1 MAMTEIASR
10 VAENIQILLDRLS
23 MSQTTLAETSGL
35 NRSTIQEII
44 SHRTTPNIQ
53 TLDQIAKALDVQPET
68 LLKSGLEK
76 VKLTGIKKIDTA
88 IAEINN
94 NLYKGPEA
102 KKTIGK
108 YFTPDYKIKYA
119 EIELGDPLREGPDL
133 DEELK
138 LNFVGNGEDRGSFIR
153 SAWITG
159 NQVHTLLEVRKN
171 ATFDKNSVAAAL
183 RADAH
188 FHISEVIDTWM
199 MENLVEQI
207 QHDNAPVKIKRRLLK
222 YLNEKIE

>member
-1 MAMTEIASR
+1 MTEIASR

-53 TLDQIAKALDVQPET
+53 TLDQIARALEVEPAT
-68 LLKSGLEK
+68 LMKSGLEK

-94 NLYKGPEA
+94 NLYKGPSA

-108 YFTPDYKIKYA
+108 YFAPDYCLKYA
-119 EIELGDPLREGPDL
+119 DRPVGDPLRVGPGL

-138 LNFVGNGEDRGSFIR
+138 VNHTIIESQQPMAIIR
-153 SAWITG
+153 TAWVTG
-159 NQVHTLLEVRKN
+159 KQVHTLLEVRRN
-171 ATFDKNSVAAAL
+171 ANSLDDTIAAAL

-188 FHISEVIDTWM
+188 FQIAQLIDTWM
-199 MENLVEQI
+199 LAHSVDHVANEA
-207 QHDNAPVKIKRRLLK
+207 APIKIERRLLK
-222 YLNEKIE
+222 YLNNKFE

>member
-1 MAMTEIASR
+1 MTEIASR

-53 TLDQIAKALDVQPET
+53 TLDQIARALEVEPAT
-68 LLKSGLEK
+68 LIKSGLEK

-94 NLYKGPEA
+94 NLYKGPSA

-108 YFTPDYKIKYA
+108 YFASDYQIKYA
-119 EIELGDPLREGPDL
+119 EIELGDPLREGPGL

-138 LNFVGNGEDRGSFIR
+138 VNFVGKDDDRGSFIR

-159 NQVHTLLEVRKN
+159 NQVHTLLEVRRN

-188 FHISEVIDTWM
+188 FHISELIDTWM
-199 MENLVEQI
+199 MEYSVDQI
-207 QHDNAPVKIKRRLLK
+207 RHDNAPVKIKRRLLK
-222 YLNEKIE
+222 YLNNKIE

>member
-1 MAMTEIASR
+1 MTEIASR

-53 TLDQIAKALDVQPET
+53 TLDQIARALEVEPAT
-68 LLKSGLEK
+68 LMKSGLEK

-94 NLYKGPEA
+94 NLYKGPSA

-119 EIELGDPLREGPDL
+119 DRPVGDPLRVGPGL

-138 LNFVGNGEDRGSFIR
+138 VNHTIIESQQPMAIIR
-153 SAWITG
+153 TAWVTG
-159 NQVHTLLEVRKN
+159 KQVHTLLEVRRN
-171 ATFDKNSVAAAL
+171 ANSLDDTIAAAL

-188 FHISEVIDTWM
+188 FEISQLIDTWM
-199 MENLVEQI
+199 LAHSVDHIRN
-207 QHDNAPVKIKRRLLK
+207 DGAPIKIKRRLLK
-222 YLNEKIE
+222 YLNNKIE

>member
-1 MAMTEIASR
+1 
-10 VAENIQILLDRLS
+10 
-23 MSQTTLAETSGL
+23 MSQTTLAETSKL

-53 TLDQIAKALDVQPET
+53 TLDQIARALEVEPAT
-68 LLKSGLEK
+68 LMKSGLDR

-94 NLYKGPEA
+94 NLYKGPSA

-108 YFTPDYKIKYA
+108 YFAPDYCLKYA
-119 EIELGDPLREGPDL
+119 DRPVGDPLREGPGL

-138 LNFVGNGEDRGSFIR
+138 VNHTIIASQQPMASIR
-153 SAWITG
+153 TAWVTG
-159 NQVHTLLEVRKN
+159 KQVHTLLEVRRN
-171 ATFDKNSVAAAL
+171 ANSLDDTIAAAL

-188 FHISEVIDTWM
+188 FEISQLIDTWM
-199 MENLVEQI
+199 LAHSVDHVANEA
-207 QHDNAPVKIKRRLLK
+207 APIKIERRLLK
-222 YLNEKIE
+222 YLNNKFE